1 MVSGFTTATLDS
13 ATPYAA
19 TVSVNSV
26 TDSTQSV
33 AILSTK
39 QSGVSVSPTSVSPV
53 LATTLTVTLEST
65 YPHTLVAADFKAQLI
80 STTDDSITRP
90 LYIMSV
96 DDSAKSVDIKFPGAD
111 SRLYT
116 TYRSSTQCRLEGL
129 TRTHL
134 N

>member
-39 QSGVSVSPTSVSPV
+39 QSGVSVSPTSISPV
-53 LATTLTVTLEST
+53 LATKLTVTLEST

-80 STTDDSITRP
+80 STTDDSIIHP

-111 SRLYT
+111 NRLYT